1 MKAFKSH
8 QEMERVFDEGKES
21 ILDYA
26 DMSTLNK
33 PDRER
38 PRRVALDMGD
48 GTIARLDAFAARYGV
63 TRQSLI
69 KVWLVER
76 MDEEDDRAARRRG
89 VTA

>member
-1 MKAFKSH
+1 
-8 QEMERVFDEGKES
+8 
-21 ILDYA
+21 
-26 DMSTLNK
+26 
-33 PDRER
+33 
-38 PRRVALDMGD
+38 MGD

>member
-1 MKAFKSH
+1 MTESTPSAEDIDALVDSGEDITRYIDVTTIE
-8 QEMERVFDEGKES
+8 QPGKQQC
-21 ILDYA
+21 
-26 DMSTLNK
+26 
-33 PDRER
+33 
-38 PRRVALDMGD
+38 RRVALDMGD
-48 GTIARLDAFAARYGV
+48 GTISRLDAFAARYGV